1 MLISVIGCFS
11 YFGAG
16 LIWFGYILLPSGKV
30 FNIYVDIIF
39 GGALEV
45 VSMILLNLVFNRMP
59 RKMLLSLLLGLQ
71 ATIILASVILRSLSN
86 GE

>member
-1 MLISVIGCFS
+1 MFISLIGGFANFGIMLV
-11 YFGAG
+11 
-16 LIWFGYILLPSGKV
+16 WFAYILLPSGKV
-30 FNIYVDIIF
+30 YNIYVDIIF
-39 GGALEV
+39 GGALEI
-45 VSMILLNLVFNRMP
+45 VSMIFLNLLINRMP